1 MSSAQAVN
9 RGRPASTCRGLAIGE
24 SEWCSSCLNP
34 KAKATCL
41 RKKGLWPPIGP
52 ASDVEATQKD
62 CGPGDLANSSS
73 STSVPAGCFDA
84 ASQEADAEQLPK
96 SSAPSRHPG
105 CRTCASGTAFCVSNP
120 NIDTSA
126 NITPRKGKVELFEPE
141 DFWRQKATGK
151 RMGAQ
156 KARTAQLERIRLKAL
171 RRAVLQQD
179 KGRLG
184 AKLVRIMAARR
195 RHANSLL
202 HSRIRLV
209 CSPLHPS
216 PAHPL
221 VQCIPGR
228 IRPSPKKQ
236 HWQQNSGKQL
246 KLRRRPPGRRSDSW
260 RRRGGDSGRRKR
272 GRRPRHKDAQPWLSH
287 GFHGSGSH
295 GSHRCSSH
303 RSSPKEE
310 CARSLTAYSW
320 SAARGGRALRLR
332 SSLAH

>member
-120 NIDTSA
+120 NIA
-126 NITPRKGKVELFEPE
+126 QCRTPPLSIL
-141 DFWRQKATGK
+141 
-151 RMGAQ
+151 
-156 KARTAQLERIRLKAL
+156 ARTHGGHNSPR
-171 RRAVLQQD
+171 RRAL
-179 KGRLG
+179 
-184 AKLVRIMAARR
+184 AACRCPDPTVF
-195 RHANSLL
+195 
-202 HSRIRLV
+202 SRNLAIQG
-209 CSPLHPS
+209 CST
-216 PAHPL
+216 
-221 VQCIPGR
+221 
-228 IRPSPKKQ
+228 
-236 HWQQNSGKQL
+236 
-246 KLRRRPPGRRSDSW
+246 RS
-260 RRRGGDSGRRKR
+260 
-272 GRRPRHKDAQPWLSH
+272 
-287 GFHGSGSH
+287 
-295 GSHRCSSH
+295 
-303 RSSPKEE
+303 
-310 CARSLTAYSW
+310 T
-320 SAARGGRALRLR
+320 
-332 SSLAH
+332 